1 MQKMDN
7 SSVFDHS
14 NDENVTWDTW
24 WFNNIHIRSHSACY
38 MLWLAIFVHFHHLNG
53 QNSRIIRFQ
62 HYFFIFHHFTKLP
75 LVLKIANMH
84 VLHHLRHLRWQFTFF
99 FIKPFLD
106 PIFHGEHDA
115 TLQNTR
121 KGRESGVPSLSKNSY
136 TYSFQGPYIY
146 TQSTIKGVES

>member
-1 MQKMDN
+1 MWISISNVQGIGQCKTWIFANFYVVKKNRMMKNEERMQKMDN

-75 LVLKIANMH
+75 IVLKIANMH

-115 TLQNTR
+115 TL
-121 KGRESGVPSLSKNSY
+121 
-136 TYSFQGPYIY
+136 
-146 TQSTIKGVES
+146 